1 MAQKTETEMVQ
12 KMEAEME
19 QKTETEMVKKMDASM
34 EMTTDSGQEMVQ
46 KLEEG

>member
-1 MAQKTETEMVQ
+1 MTQKTETEMVQ